1 MATLPNFTD
10 LTKLPPKAGT
20 FYNDTTLP
28 KTPKPGLGA
37 KILNQATKPRS
48 LPGVGPVIKGAGK
61 LAGRLALPAALL
73 QSASSEVAPESKIF
87 PKFGEIARINE
98 ENSQKLWDEG
108 RPFAAV
114 GETISNVLPAAGMA
128 LVDTKDFVVDTL
140 GGLFNGGSET
150 KPVVEPG
157 KDTQT
162 VVPPPPVA
170 TGSGPAPARTSKYD
184 DLLLKQLNQEQPA
197 LPQRLPVTEVTQEQ
211 SPAYESPLATAAEK
225 LKLARFDPRRDSFGD
240 LLGARLQ
247 NVNEGGKL
255 IPALAQTREMA
266 EQQRRNE
273 EDRDFGLKS
282 SELGQNKAYQQGSL
296 DLRGQE
302 LGETRR
308 SSNIDNIVR
317 LRGQD
322 VAADTSRA
330 VAQTRSAY
338 ATKPLTPKQQIENQD
353 GEIELSLRQFP
364 QAPPGFAEAVPDLLT
379 KGYTRAQIQ
388 DAYNYVTAAQM
399 KNTGTAVDA
408 LDPVILFAIIVARL
422 GASQ

>member
-1 MATLPNFTD
+1 MATVPNFTD

-28 KTPKPGLGA
+28 KTPKPGWGA

-48 LPGVGPVIKGAGK
+48 FPGVGPVIKGAGK

-98 ENSQKLWDEG
+98 ENSQKLYDEG

-197 LPQRLPVTEVTQEQ
+197 LPQRLPATEVTQEQ

-273 EDRDFGLKS
+273 EDRDFGLES
-282 SELGQNKAYQQGSL
+282 LELGQNKAYQEGSL

-330 VAQTRSAY
+330 VAQTRASS
-338 ATKPLTPKQQIENQD
+338 ATKPLTYKQQLDERNAIV
-353 GEIELSLRQFP
+353 EIGTALIPDAPVELIDAMPSLVQ
-364 QAPPGFAEAVPDLLT
+364 QGIAPEKIA
-379 KGYTRAQIQ
+379 RAYREVMAMHEQ
-388 DAYNYVTAAQM
+388 
-399 KNTGTAVDA
+399 NTGSAEVA
-408 LDPVILFAIIVARL
+408 PEKLLNAIVARL
-422 GASQ
+422 NK